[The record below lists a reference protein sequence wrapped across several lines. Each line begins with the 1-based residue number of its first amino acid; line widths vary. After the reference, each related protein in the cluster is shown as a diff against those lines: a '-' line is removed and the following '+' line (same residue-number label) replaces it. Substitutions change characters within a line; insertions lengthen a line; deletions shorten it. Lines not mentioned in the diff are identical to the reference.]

1 MVGVG
6 GIGSG
11 IDFSPLIDGF
21 VAAERA
27 PISALEARKT
37 GANRQKSTLATLV
50 GRLKTLETKAKALDE
65 ARKLSLRAATSS
77 NSDSVKAEVSSTAT
91 DGRYVIDVQRL
102 ASAQSN
108 ASRVLA
114 DRGAG
119 ALGVGTVSIAVG
131 AEAAVEFSYDGT
143 TSLDDLA
150 LAINTSSLGAQ
161 ASVIND
167 GQGFRLLVTGKETGA
182 ANSIQFTTV
191 SGDAVGLEDN
201 LLVSAQDAEL
211 RINGLQVTRASNEST
226 DIIEGVKLEFRATSA
241 PSSPVIVQ
249 VSADTAGVQTRLQ
262 ELVDAYNDVVKLVR
276 SELGKG
282 AESRAGSLFG
292 DSSAQ
297 ALQRRLSGIVSE
309 GFNHNGQTQSLASVG
324 LKVAQGGV
332 LTVDSAGLSRA
343 LQADPSQINS
353 LLVGDGVSSLTAR
366 FKSVVADY
374 TTLGTGIL
382 VSKQAG
388 IDSRIKSYDKQIE
401 QIDGRA
407 LRLAERLRRTFA
419 SLDQSLAQLNSQSS
433 YLATLSRT
441 SNF

>member
-1 MVGVG
+1 
-6 GIGSG
+6 
-11 IDFSPLIDGF
+11 
-21 VAAERA
+21 
-27 PISALEARKT
+27 
-37 GANRQKSTLATLV
+37 
-50 GRLKTLETKAKALDE
+50 
-65 ARKLSLRAATSS
+65 
-77 NSDSVKAEVSSTAT
+77 
-91 DGRYVIDVQRL
+91 
-102 ASAQSN
+102 
-108 ASRVLA
+108 
-114 DRGAG
+114 
-119 ALGVGTVSIAVG
+119 VSIAVG